1 MIDSPEISVPAPEEP
16 AMEFH
21 KPKPIHSWRDLFKE
35 IGIIVM
41 GVSIALAAEQMVEY
55 FHWRNEVSI
64 ARKALQDEIISIDR
78 FYIRRI
84 GLAPC
89 EAKQEQEAKTILDSL
104 EYKGKAV
111 PFTAFHHGA
120 GTLLVDSEW
129 QSERS
134 AQVLTHFP
142 RAELALMN
150 RYYAILPSIV
160 AWIEAESIAWSELSI
175 LQNPPA
181 RFEPPDIAKQRGQLD
196 RAHRLNFLIVLNGYR
211 MLKLSDQMGIVRPK
225 PDRRAMDAFC
235 NLGDDRS
242 EVDFLNIA
250 KQP

>member
-1 MIDSPEISVPAPEEP
+1 
-16 AMEFH
+16 
-21 KPKPIHSWRDLFKE
+21 LTE
-35 IGIIVM
+35 IGIIVLS
-41 GVSIALAAEQMVEY
+41 VCIALAAEQAVEWV
-55 FHWRNEVSI
+55 HWRSEVSV
-64 ARKALQDEIISIDR
+64 ARKALHEEMTSIDR
-78 FYIRRI
+78 FYVRRSK
-84 GLAPC
+84 LEPC
-89 EAKQEQEAKTILDSL
+89 VARQELEAQTILDSL
-104 EYKGKAV
+104 EGKGKAA

-150 RYYAILPSIV
+150 RYYALLPSIV
-160 AWIEAESIAWSELSI
+160 AWIEDENTAWSKLSV

-181 RFEPPDIAKQRGQLD
+181 RVEQSDIVRLRGQMD

-225 PDRRAMDAFC
+225 LEQGPIDAYC
-235 NLGDDRS
+235 KDGDGNI
-242 EVDFLNIA
+242 EKDFLNA
-250 KQP
+250 ARKP